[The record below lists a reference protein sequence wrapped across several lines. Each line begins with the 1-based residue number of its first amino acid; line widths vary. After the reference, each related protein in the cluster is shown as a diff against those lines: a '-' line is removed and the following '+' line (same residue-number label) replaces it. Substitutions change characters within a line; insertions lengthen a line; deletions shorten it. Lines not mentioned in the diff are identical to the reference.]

1 MTASMPPRLAIPNE
15 MRIVAERSVELAK
28 RALNNYLRAT
38 YQAVSAIGDGESFS
52 GAPDIN
58 NRAINFAERNVLS
71 AFEFAQRIIQA
82 QDVPEV
88 VGLLTE
94 FVQSQMQILT
104 EQAKDLGETPASKR
118 TLNSQRP
125 PKRSRSSS

>member
-28 RALNNYLRAT
+28 LALNNYLRAT
-38 YQAVSAIGDGESFS
+38 YQAVSAIGDGDFS

-58 NRAINFAERNVLS
+58 KKAINFAERNVLS

-82 QDVPEV
+82 QDLPEV
-88 VGLLTE
+88 VRLLTE
-94 FVQSQMQILT
+94 FLQSQMQILT